1 MIYISIKDGKI
12 DVNVSGT
19 QEQLRVELLTV
30 ELLID
35 RAGGD
40 GKPLSGETAQ
50 AAACECMHDALEEVH
65 ASTQRMPAV
74 RHRRQRLRGGLFSP
88 APCAG

>member
-35 RAGGD
+35 RAGGND
-40 GKPLSGETAQ
+40 KPLTGETAQ
-50 AAACECMHDALEEVH
+50 AAACECMHDAIEEVH
-65 ASTQRMPAV
+65 CRSAKPA
-74 RHRRQRLRGGLFSP
+74 RRRQKGLRRGFSP
-88 APCAG
+88 VPCFG